1 MFSVKIIL
9 HSLLTWIASYGK
21 NLPNDLFWLKL
32 RFIRIDE
39 INTSLKQYT
48 MHPKAMSTTL
58 LTMPLTATF
67 EVFFSK
73 G

>member
-9 HSLLTWIASYGK
+9 PSLLTWIASYGK

-32 RFIRIDE
+32 HFIRIDE

-48 MHPKAMSTTL
+48 IHPKAMSTTL
-58 LTMPLTATF
+58 LTIPLTATF
-67 EVFFSK
+67 GFFF
-73 G
+73 

>member
-9 HSLLTWIASYGK
+9 PSLLTWIASYGK

-48 MHPKAMSTTL
+48 MHPTAMSTTL

-67 EVFFSK
+67 GVFFSK
-73 G
+73 R